1 MASTPK
7 KAHNRAT
14 PVDWSLIDPHWKAGI
29 LSVAELSRRFKVSR
43 PGITKHYEEAGVERN
58 LTPQIR
64 DRAAEL
70 VNRATAAGR
79 DEVAAAP
86 APATEDAP
94 TDAET
99 VDVNARVQAS
109 AILRHRKDVA
119 QAQELTSELLN
130 ELRATTLDWPTFE
143 RLDQLV
149 RKASA
154 SGKVREKDVPELL
167 ATFRR
172 VTSIT
177 TRIDNNKKLAE
188 TMKVLVDL
196 ERKVL
201 AIDDAT
207 PVDPGARVAEAV
219 ANGLDS
225 LRDRFA
231 AIDAKYAGKA

>member
-1 MASTPK
+1 MADKREK
-7 KAHNRAT
+7 KPAGRAR
-14 PVDWSLIDPHWKAGI
+14 VDWSLIDPHWKAGI
-29 LSVAELSRRFKVSR
+29 LSVAELSRRFGVSR

-64 DRAAEL
+64 DRATEL
-70 VNRATAAGR
+70 VNRATAAGL
-79 DEVAAAP
+79 DEVAPAAAP
-86 APATEDAP
+86 ASQDAP

-99 VDVNARVQAS
+99 VDVNARVQAA
-109 AILRHRKDVA
+109 AILRHRRDVVA
-119 QAQELTSELLN
+119 AQELTFELLH

-143 RLDQLV
+143 RLDQV
-149 RKASA
+149 MRKAGA
-154 SGKVREKDVPELL
+154 SGKVKEKDLPDLL

-177 TRIDNNKKLAE
+177 SRIDNNKKLSE
-188 TMKVLVDL
+188 TMKVLMEL

-219 ANGLDS
+219 ANGLDE
-225 LRDRFA
+225 LRQRFNA
-231 AIDAKYAGKA
+231 RLKK